1 MKGRVYLV
9 GAGCGEADLITVRG
23 LELLRRCDA
32 VVYDDLIDQALLD
45 AAPAEAERI
54 YMGKR
59 LGRHSAP
66 QGEISRVLVEK
77 ASEGKT
83 VVRLKGGDPFV
94 FGRGGEE
101 MEALLAAGIPCEEVP
116 GITSA
121 VAIPAA
127 AGIPVT
133 HRGLSRSFHVITG
146 HTCDTADG
154 TAERWE
160 TLAALEGTL
169 VFLRGLSRLEKI
181 AAGLLAAGK
190 DGATPAAVVSG
201 GNAAHP
207 LTVRGTLADIAAR
220 ARQAGAQAPAVI
232 VVGQTAA
239 MDLSATLDRPL
250 AGVRV
255 GLTGTAGM
263 RERLGALLRQQG
275 AQVSAAG
282 SLTVEELPL
291 PLTLTELCAGKS
303 PLLVFTSGNGVEI
316 FFRKARREGLDLRRL
331 SMCRFAVIGD
341 ATRRRLS
348 RHGIQA
354 DLCPEEYTSAG
365 LGAALKERMKPG
377 EEAILLRSR
386 QGAPIL
392 PELLEQAGLGVKEL
406 PLYTLRPETA
416 PRREDMETPD
426 YLVFV
431 SAGGVEAY
439 FAAGGTVAEKTVCVC
454 IGPVTARALEQ
465 HCEKPFLTAEE
476 ISVEG
481 VVQTILAHRALG
493 GAPADGVAAHEQ

>member
-23 LELLRRCDA
+23 LELLRRCDT
-32 VVYDDLIDQALLD
+32 VIYDDLIDQALLD
-45 AAPAEAERI
+45 AAPVEAEQI

-101 MEALLAAGIPCEEVP
+101 MEALAVAGIPCEEVP

-169 VFLRGLSRLEKI
+169 VFLMGLSQLEKI

-190 DGATPAAVVSG
+190 DPATSAAVVSG

-207 LTVRGTLADIAAR
+207 LTVRGTLADIAER

-232 VVGQTAA
+232 VVGRTAA
-239 MDLSATLDRPL
+239 LDFSSTLSRPL

-255 GLTGTAGM
+255 GLTGTAGL

-282 SLTVEELPL
+282 SLTVEELSL
-291 PLTLTELCAGKS
+291 PVTLTELCAGKS
-303 PLLVFTSGNGVEI
+303 PWLVFTSANGVGI

-331 SMCRFAVIGD
+331 AMCRFAVIGD
-341 ATRRRLS
+341 ATRRHLS
-348 RHGIQA
+348 RYGIQA
-354 DLCPEEYTSAG
+354 DLCPEVYTSAG
-365 LGAALKERMKPG
+365 LGAVLRERIEPG
-377 EEAILLRSR
+377 EQAVLLRSR
-386 QGAPIL
+386 QATDTL
-392 PELLEQAGLGVKEL
+392 PELLAQAGIPFREL
-406 PLYTLRPETA
+406 PLYDLRPETTQ
-416 PRREDMETPD
+416 RREDLETPH
-426 YLVFV
+426 YLVFA

-439 FAAGGTVAEKTVCVC
+439 FASGGTVAEQTVCVC
-454 IGPVTARALEQ
+454 IGPVTARVLEQ
-465 HCEKPFLTAEE
+465 HCEKPFLTAEG

-481 VVQTILAHRALG
+481 VVRTILAHRAAG
-493 GAPADGVAAHEQ
+493 SAAVDHNFQ